1 MMAEKKWI
9 CLSEKSFVNFIND
22 KSVFMYNAE
31 IYSILYTENPDF
43 LTLLHELQNPA
54 NLGSIEF
61 CDENMNNV
69 VLEAINKG
77 LLYIENNSN
86 KPLILLPILNLQRD
100 LERGDC
106 IEHQIS
112 IMGNKARFVTGINI
126 CINIP
131 FPKVNNKVDAARM
144 ETFSQLFVRTSNIEN
159 AKSLSYENLKQIL
172 NSLFITSIKNIDL
185 IINLS
190 SMENGEI
197 ERLSSLLE
205 KYPYN
210 YRIHSYI
217 DGMTYQTIK
226 KISLVHKNISLIL
239 YFDRYTV
246 GKSQPYLESVFVSN
260 MKNVSFCKVVYG
272 KDDIIFDSHVD
283 LKPIWTK
290 DNIDFLKEF
299 VYLSWHDIISTR
311 PTIREIMRNTKLN
324 YNFFG
329 ILDILP
335 NGNILPHGSNICIG
349 KITDKN
355 FIVNSV
361 INEFKNNRSWR
372 LTRNLV
378 DCKNCKFRYMCP
390 PISAIELASNEFKI
404 CNS

>member
-1 MMAEKKWI
+1 MTEKKWI
-9 CLSEKSFVNFIND
+9 CLSEKSFVDFIDD

-43 LTLLHELQNPA
+43 LILLHELQDPA

-61 CDENMNNV
+61 CDNNNNV
-69 VLEAINKG
+69 VAEAIHKG
-77 LLYIENNSN
+77 LLYIENNVD
-86 KPLILLPILNLQRD
+86 KPLIFLPILNLQRD

-106 IEHQIS
+106 IERQIS

-131 FPKVNNKVDAARM
+131 FSKINNEVDTIRM
-144 ETFSQLFVRTSNIEN
+144 ETFSQLFIRTSNIEN
-159 AKSLSYENLKQIL
+159 AKCLSHEDLKRIL
-172 NSLFITSIKNIDL
+172 SSLFVTSIKNIDL

-190 SMENGEI
+190 SMEDDEI

-226 KISLVHKNISLIL
+226 KISLVHKNVSLIL
-239 YFDRYTV
+239 YFDRYTI
-246 GKSQPYLESVFVSN
+246 GKSQLNIESVLVSN
-260 MKNVSFCKVVYG
+260 IKNVNLCKIIYE
-272 KDDIIFDSHVD
+272 KDDIIFDSHVE
-283 LKPIWTK
+283 LKPVWAK
-290 DNIDFLKEF
+290 DNIDFLKEY
-299 VYLSWHDIISTR
+299 VYLSWHDIISIR

-329 ILDILP
+329 ILDVLP
-335 NGNILPHGSNICIG
+335 SGDILPHGSNICIG
-349 KITDKN
+349 NITDKN

-361 INEFKNNRSWR
+361 INEFKNNHSWR

-378 DCKNCKFRYMCP
+378 NCKICKFRYICP
-390 PISAIELASNEFKI
+390 PISAIELASNKFKI